1 MHLGT
6 CIDYY
11 FSLYFFKGV
20 TGSSIRI
27 DDNGDSEGNYTV
39 LAAKFSNVS
48 RIISHAGFYCH
59 FEMAPI
65 GRFDYNSKTAIPVII
80 YNTIVMFHE
89 FKLYF

>member
-6 CIDYY
+6 FIYSIILRY
-11 FSLYFFKGV
+11 FLGV

-48 RIISHAGFYCH
+48 RLISQAGFYCH

-65 GRFDYNSKTAIPVII
+65 GRFDYNSKTAIPVIKSNNVLI
-80 YNTIVMFHE
+80 FHD
-89 FKLYF
+89 